1 VIEHD
6 TFCDEGEFN
15 SYSDSSCNCGFIAVI
30 REDQNN
36 RIIKL
41 VTDSQVINPDQKY
54 FLLKAIKG
62 EQK

>member
-1 VIEHD
+1 MTSSGNQTQDII
-6 TFCDEGEFN
+6 N
-15 SYSDSSCNCGFIAVI
+15 SYIDGVMTE
-30 REDQNN
+30 RE

-41 VTDSQVINPDQKY
+41 VTDSQTINPDQKY